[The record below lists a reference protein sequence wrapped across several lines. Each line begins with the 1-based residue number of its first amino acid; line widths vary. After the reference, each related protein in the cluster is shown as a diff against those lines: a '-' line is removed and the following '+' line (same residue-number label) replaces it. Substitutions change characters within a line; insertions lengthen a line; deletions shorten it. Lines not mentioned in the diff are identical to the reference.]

1 MSKTVLISG
10 ASGGIGFATSKIFL
24 EKGYSAAL
32 LAFSNPQRA
41 EILSDEFPS
50 ARVYQV
56 DISNPEKVKEV
67 VSKILDDFGNIDVLV
82 HCAGIAEQKLF
93 TDITDEDWDRMIS
106 TNLSGAFYLTRAIL
120 PNMISR
126 KEGKII
132 YTSSIWGMVGA
143 SCEVHYSASKA
154 GLIGMTKALAKELA
168 PSNIQVNCI
177 TPGVI
182 NTPMNAC
189 FSNDEIK
196 ALIEEI
202 PLGRMG
208 TPREIADSI
217 YFLASDHA
225 NYITGQVISPNGGFV
240 I

>member
-56 DISNPEKVKEV
+56 DISNPEQVKEI
-67 VSKILDDFGNIDVLV
+67 VSKILDDFGNIDILV

-93 TDITDEDWDRMIS
+93 TDITDEDWYRMIS
-106 TNLSGAFYLTRAIL
+106 TNLSGAFYLTRALL

-196 ALIEEI
+196 DLIEEI

-208 TPREIADSI
+208 TPREIAGSI

>member
-1 MSKTVLISG
+1 MPKTVLISG

-41 EILSDEFPS
+41 EILSDKFPS

-93 TDITDEDWDRMIS
+93 TDITDENWDRMIS
-106 TNLSGAFYLTRAIL
+106 TNLSGAFYLTRSVL

-196 ALIEEI
+196 DLIEEI

>member
-56 DISNPEKVKEV
+56 DISNPEQVKEII
-67 VSKILDDFGNIDVLV
+67 SKILDDFGNIDVLV

-93 TDITDEDWDRMIS
+93 TDITDENWDRMIS
-106 TNLSGAFYLTRAIL
+106 TNLSGAFYLTRSVL

-196 ALIEEI
+196 DLIEEI

>member
-1 MSKTVLISG
+1 MPKTVLISG
-10 ASGGIGFATSKIFL
+10 ASGGIGFATSKFFL

-56 DISNPEKVKEV
+56 DISNPEQVKEI

-93 TDITDEDWDRMIS
+93 TDITDEDWDKMIS
-106 TNLSGAFYLTRAIL
+106 TNLSGAFYLTRSVL

-177 TPGVI
+177 APGVI
-182 NTPMNAC
+182 STPMNAC

-196 ALIEEI
+196 DLIEEI

>member
-56 DISNPEKVKEV
+56 DISNPEQVKEV

-93 TDITDEDWDRMIS
+93 TDINDEDWDRMIS
-106 TNLSGAFYLTRAIL
+106 TNLSGAFYLTRSVL

-217 YFLASDHA
+217 YFLASNHA